1 MKKKNM
7 ALILSAL
14 VFAASTVFV
23 GCSNK
28 SGASESS
35 ASLSDSSSGELT
47 SASEE
52 ETQPDPLAPKETEP
66 TTEGSVSETAPSA
79 DEEPASESASL
90 ESAVEP
96 ATDENGAVILDAENS
111 SDSELIAAAQVLYE
125 AACDTSW
132 RYHVGCPYSL
142 DYNSYTENELGWQYY
157 LVTEEGISSIA
168 DVEADYN
175 KVFSEAYENDLSE
188 IYIESDGRVYAL
200 DGERGADIYYTGS
213 KITGIAEK
221 TDGEIFFTVENY
233 YSGDDLLGEGD
244 FTKTAEFSAVISAD
258 GSWRAGKFTLP
269 Y

>member
-1 MKKKNM
+1 MKKRNI

-14 VFAASTVFV
+14 VFAASTAFV

-28 SGASESS
+28 SEDSGAS
-35 ASLSDSSSGELT
+35 ASLPDSSVGELT
-47 SASEE
+47 DASEE
-52 ETQPDPLAPKETEP
+52 ETQPDPQAPKETEP
-66 TTEGSVSETAPSA
+66 TEESASETASPAAEEPSS
-79 DEEPASESASL
+79 EPASQESA
-90 ESAVEP
+90 AEP
-96 ATDENGAVILDAENS
+96 ATDENGAVVLDAESS

-157 LVTEEGISSIA
+157 LVTDEGVSSIA

-175 KVFSEAYENDLSE
+175 KVFSESYANDLSE
-188 IYIESDGRVYAL
+188 IYIEHDGSVYAL

-213 KITGIAEK
+213 KVTGIAEK
-221 TDGEIFFTVENY
+221 ADGEIFFTVENY
-233 YSGDDLLGEGD
+233 YSGDDMLGEGD
-244 FTKTAEFSAVISAD
+244 FTKTAEFSAVISSD